1 MVYILDQTVF
11 CLTMIH
17 HRWEYQDCILIT
29 KHVNHFFDIGC
40 CCVWSYPYVASFY
53 VSYSSNGNTSF
64 QKQQSSVH
72 FPLQIN
78 KFVIVRFTLVFHS
91 ILSIS
96 LPLFRYILSHN
107 PTYNYRPILCCK
119 MYQFTLYSLL
129 LFPTLFGSY
138 QKRKVFWS
146 RYDSRTANICRV
158 TRVCYNINS
167 SYEMVGRQWNYL
179 LICICVY
186 IHRVLSLCHFYILV
200 YHSAKQKWIWLD
212 DLSNQKVSE
221 SYWQQSATGLL
232 ATKMQIVHTCV
243 NLASM

>member
-1 MVYILDQTVF
+1 MGSRTMVYILDQTVF

-91 ILSIS
+91 ILSRLS
-96 LPLFRYILSHN
+96 LSHSLDTFSHIILRISTVVLQN
-107 PTYNYRPILCCK
+107 IPIYVL
-119 MYQFTLYSLL
+119 FFATFSHTL
-129 LFPTLFGSY
+129 
-138 QKRKVFWS
+138 W
-146 RYDSRTANICRV
+146 
-158 TRVCYNINS
+158 
-167 SYEMVGRQWNYL
+167 
-179 LICICVY
+179 
-186 IHRVLSLCHFYILV
+186 
-200 YHSAKQKWIWLD
+200 
-212 DLSNQKVSE
+212 
-221 SYWQQSATGLL
+221 
-232 ATKMQIVHTCV
+232 
-243 NLASM
+243 

>member
-1 MVYILDQTVF
+1 MGSRTMVYILDQTVF

-107 PTYNYRPILCCK
+107 TTYKHRRIRKYTNLRFIRCYFFPH
-119 MYQFTLYSLL
+119 SLVVI
-129 LFPTLFGSY
+129 
-138 QKRKVFWS
+138 KRE
-146 RYDSRTANICRV
+146 RYFDQDTIDERRIFVA
-158 TRVCYNINS
+158 
-167 SYEMVGRQWNYL
+167 
-179 LICICVY
+179 
-186 IHRVLSLCHFYILV
+186 
-200 YHSAKQKWIWLD
+200 
-212 DLSNQKVSE
+212 
-221 SYWQQSATGLL
+221 
-232 ATKMQIVHTCV
+232 
-243 NLASM
+243 

>member
-1 MVYILDQTVF
+1 MGSRTMVYILDQTVF

-91 ILSIS
+91 ILSI
-96 LPLFRYILSHN
+96 
-107 PTYNYRPILCCK
+107 
-119 MYQFTLYSLL
+119 
-129 LFPTLFGSY
+129 
-138 QKRKVFWS
+138 
-146 RYDSRTANICRV
+146 
-158 TRVCYNINS
+158 
-167 SYEMVGRQWNYL
+167 
-179 LICICVY
+179 
-186 IHRVLSLCHFYILV
+186 LSLFLSLDIFSHIILRITTVLFYTVQNIPIYVLFF
-200 YHSAKQKWIWLD
+200 
-212 DLSNQKVSE
+212 
-221 SYWQQSATGLL
+221 ATFS
-232 ATKMQIVHTCV
+232 HT
-243 NLASM
+243 LW